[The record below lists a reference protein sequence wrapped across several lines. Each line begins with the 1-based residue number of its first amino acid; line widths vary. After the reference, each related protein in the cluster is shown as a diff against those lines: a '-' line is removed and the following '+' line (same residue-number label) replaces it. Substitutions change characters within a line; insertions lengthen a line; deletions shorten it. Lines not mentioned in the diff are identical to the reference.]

1 MFYRNNNKNNTK
13 PSFNLISLS
22 RNACPKILY
31 CKVTIDSLLLFWCPY
46 MLIEVSVQY
55 NGGLL
60 PDIVILLTLA
70 YATSLG
76 NPFDTM

>member
-1 MFYRNNNKNNTK
+1 
-13 PSFNLISLS
+13 
-22 RNACPKILY
+22 
-31 CKVTIDSLLLFWCPY
+31 

-70 YATSLG
+70 SVSTIGGGGGTTILSPRRSPKQPLPG
-76 NPFDTM
+76 IGLHDPLHGR

>member
-1 MFYRNNNKNNTK
+1 M
-13 PSFNLISLS
+13 
-22 RNACPKILY
+22 
-31 CKVTIDSLLLFWCPY
+31 TIDSLLLFWCPY

-76 NPFDTM
+76 NPFDAM